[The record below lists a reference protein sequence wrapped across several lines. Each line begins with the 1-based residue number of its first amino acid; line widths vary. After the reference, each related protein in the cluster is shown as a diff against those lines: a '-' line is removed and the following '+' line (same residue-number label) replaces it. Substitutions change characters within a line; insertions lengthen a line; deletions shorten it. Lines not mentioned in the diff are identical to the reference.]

1 MATKRKKRSSSP
13 DAKRQRRPDV
23 GEAKVTPRQSHIP
36 TLVES
41 VEKRSKR
48 FSGMHRDKRRKKG
61 KHQGNLSDMQAKMKK
76 KLDAAKFRFINEQL
90 YTSSSADGLEMM
102 EQDPEQFAIYHRG
115 FTDQMKKW
123 PVNPVSIFGA
133 MLRKVGRPLVVVDF
147 GCGDAKIAR
156 SAPKRHTI
164 HSFDLVAA
172 NEHVVACDMAH
183 VPLKDGVADM
193 AIFCLSLMGTNV
205 KDFLLEARRV
215 LKRGGVL
222 LIAEVKSRF
231 EEDSA
236 AVAEARG
243 GRRRSNATVGGGVR
257 GFVAALET
265 LGFDLQ
271 AQQLGNRMFAVFRF
285 KLAKREP
292 QPDSFRWSFRACT
305 YKKR

>member
-1 MATKRKKRSSSP
+1 
-13 DAKRQRRPDV
+13 
-23 GEAKVTPRQSHIP
+23 
-36 TLVES
+36 
-41 VEKRSKR
+41 
-48 FSGMHRDKRRKKG
+48 
-61 KHQGNLSDMQAKMKK
+61 
-76 KLDAAKFRFINEQL
+76 
-90 YTSSSADGLEMM
+90 
-102 EQDPEQFAIYHRG
+102 
-115 FTDQMKKW
+115 
-123 PVNPVSIFGA
+123 
-133 MLRKVGRPLVVVDF
+133 
-147 GCGDAKIAR
+147 
-156 SAPKRHTI
+156 
-164 HSFDLVAA
+164 
-172 NEHVVACDMAH
+172 
-183 VPLKDGVADM
+183 M